1 MFVKAMKRI
10 DDYFS
15 KHTWQNSFY
24 HFVGGLGVGL
34 LLFSYL
40 GNYVYT
46 LAWLLIGIG
55 ILGHLIIFVKRK

>member
-1 MFVKAMKRI
+1 MFGKMMKRG

-15 KHTWQNSFY
+15 SHSWQNSFY

-40 GNYVYT
+40 GGYVYP
-46 LAWLLIGIG
+46 LAWILIGIS
-55 ILGHLIIFVKRK
+55 ILGHLIALVKRK